1 MNITISTEQTR
12 GEVSVQF
19 SRPVVI
25 TDEDFSVDNV
35 LGLIEIQEELY
46 GKVFDKGFYS
56 YSLDNGTGIDM
67 YHENMEL
74 VEVYMYDLVGL
85 DEYGVLIP
93 GEPFKQMLEE
103 TENLKF
109 DVLIQHLQWGGE

>member
-1 MNITISTEQTR
+1 MNITIFTEQTR

-25 TDEDFSVDNV
+25 TDEEFRVDNV

-67 YHENMEL
+67 YHKNMEL
-74 VEVYMYDLVGL
+74 VEVYMYDTVDR
-85 DEYGVLIP
+85 DESGVVIP
-93 GEPFKQMLEE
+93 GEMFKQMLEE
-103 TENLKF
+103 CENLKF
-109 DVLIQHLQWGGE
+109 DALIPHLQWGGE